1 MICRDQR
8 EDKNWFQMPGNKKH
22 LGAIVLLL
30 LTGVLLY
37 YLGDLSWLGGGS
49 LKNGFLAGQAYHEMC
64 LLVITVSVIY
74 ATIIFRLGGGIIAS
88 LMGSAAL
95 VPHAL
100 FFSTYQDPFFREA
113 TFAIISL
120 LLTAFIGTLLNSR
133 DRITVEQQRL
143 EIFISQTLERQELER
158 QYLAHELHD
167 ETAQELVDISHR
179 IDELLEDK
187 NGTRPYVANTLTQLR
202 HDVDRVLEGTRRLI
216 QGIRPPLLEELGL
229 KPALLWLVDQT
240 AEEAGIEIRLG
251 IVEPMPRIAG
261 AVEMSLFRIAQEA
274 LTNAK
279 RHSQATQ
286 IDLAIMVEGKQV
298 VMKVT
303 DNGAGFHVP
312 NAEALVRRGK
322 FGIMGIMERARLVG
336 GDVQVESVP
345 GIGTTVIAQMP
356 LGDDN
361 RNLRVRDERHQ

>member
-1 MICRDQR
+1 
-8 EDKNWFQMPGNKKH
+8 
-22 LGAIVLLL
+22 
-30 LTGVLLY
+30 
-37 YLGDLSWLGGGS
+37 
-49 LKNGFLAGQAYHEMC
+49 
-64 LLVITVSVIY
+64 
-74 ATIIFRLGGGIIAS
+74 
-88 LMGSAAL
+88 MGS
-95 VPHAL
+95 
-100 FFSTYQDPFFREA
+100 T
-113 TFAIISL
+113 SL
-120 LLTAFIGTLLNSR
+120 LAAFIGTLLNSR

-143 EIFISQTLERQELER
+143 ELFISQTLERQELER

-167 ETAQELVDISHR
+167 ETAQELVDISHK

-187 NGTRPYVANTLTQLR
+187 NGTQPYVADMLSQLR
-202 HDVDRVLEGTRRLI
+202 HDVDQILEGTRRLI

-240 AEEAGIEIRLG
+240 AEEAGIEVKLG
-251 IVEPMPRIAG
+251 IVEPMSRITR
-261 AVEMSLFRIAQEA
+261 AVEISLFRIAQEA

-279 RHSQATQ
+279 RHSRATR

-312 NAEALVRRGK
+312 DAEALMRHGK

-336 GDVQVESVP
+336 GNVQVESMP
-345 GIGTTVIAQMP
+345 GVGTTVTAQMP

-361 RNLRVRDERHQ
+361 HNLRVRNERHQ

>member
-1 MICRDQR
+1 VTKEKTKI
-8 EDKNWFQMPGNKKH
+8 WFQVPRNKKH
-22 LGAIVLLL
+22 PGPIVLLL

-37 YLGDLSWLGGGS
+37 YLGDLSWLGGGR
-49 LKNGFLAGQAYHEMC
+49 LKNGFLAGQAYHEVC
-64 LLVITVSVIY
+64 LLVITASVIY
-74 ATIIFRLGGGIIAS
+74 ATVIFRLRGGIIAS
-88 LMGSAAL
+88 IVGSAAL

-113 TFAIISL
+113 AFAIISL
-120 LLTAFIGTLLNSR
+120 LLAAFVGTLLNSR
-133 DRITVEQQRL
+133 DRVAVEQQRL
-143 EIFISQTLERQELER
+143 ELFISQTLERQELER

-167 ETAQELVDISHR
+167 ETAQELVDISHK

-187 NGTRPYVANTLTQLR
+187 NDTRSYVADMLTQLR

-229 KPALLWLVDQT
+229 KPALSWLADQT
-240 AEEAGIEIRLG
+240 AEEAGIEVRLE
-251 IVEPMPRIAG
+251 IADPMPRIARP
-261 AVEMSLFRIAQEA
+261 VEISLFRISQEA
-274 LTNAK
+274 LTNTK
-279 RHSQATQ
+279 RHSRATRV
-286 IDLAIMVEGKQV
+286 DLAIMVEGKQV

-312 NAEALVRRGK
+312 NAEALLRSGK

-345 GIGTTVIAQMP
+345 GIGTTVITQMP
-356 LGDDN
+356 LGVDN
-361 RNLRVRDERHQ
+361 RNLGIGDERHQ